1 MLCLPSRHLRPLPS
15 RTPSSKPP
23 HLVPVGPPTA
33 GTGDFGQPG
42 ARRHDGLLNRFGTG
56 RARTP
61 PSPPLATEGVD
72 QVHSATP
79 LPIGTRLGT
88 FEVTGIIHRDLSG
101 IVYAGEDRP
110 APGKVAIKEYLPAT
124 LADRMAS
131 GKVGLRSLRYKPSFQ
146 EGKER
151 FLSNGRML
159 AALDEPALIRVLRCW
174 KQNGTAYMAM
184 PLYEGQTLSDC
195 LRSAERPSEAWLKA
209 MLGPLLD
216 ALATL
221 HRFECYPCNVTPD
234 NIVMLQDGTPLLFAF
249 GAGRRTTAS
258 SSGDLRHDLNPG
270 FAPIEQYAH
279 DPTMP
284 EGPWTDVYAVAAVI
298 RFAITGKHL
307 PALAAR
313 VALDTLPSLREAYS
327 DYSAMFL
334 DAVDRGVAVL
344 PRDRPQ
350 TIAEFR
356 RWLGVHQLGSSGA
369 SIARADMPPVASSAS
384 SSKRKLAPDSSL
396 IPEAAASGETL
407 ATRPSV
413 EQIVLPP
420 LSPAPEPPVS
430 DGLSQRA
437 RQRSPSLRW
446 KLVLQVFVVGV
457 FALGLLVWTT
467 VEDRQAPS
475 ATAERISPP
484 ATSSAQPSTLPVE
497 APATQPEGVAPAVM
511 TSPSPAESTPPVAA
525 SLSIVQSSEL
535 RRPEPEVAKV
545 TLVPNVETTPAASA
559 PIAPRTGKLRFSIR
573 PWGEVVVDGKSRG
586 VSPPLKEL
594 SIPEGR
600 HRVQIRNGE
609 FQGYDSELDIK
620 AGSKDEIAYS
630 FKAP

>member
-1 MLCLPSRHLRPLPS
+1 
-15 RTPSSKPP
+15 
-23 HLVPVGPPTA
+23 
-33 GTGDFGQPG
+33 
-42 ARRHDGLLNRFGTG
+42 
-56 RARTP
+56 
-61 PSPPLATEGVD
+61 
-72 QVHSATP
+72 

-88 FEVTGIIHRDLSG
+88 YQVTGIVHRDLSG
-101 IVYAGEDRP
+101 IVYAGEDRSS
-110 APGKVAIKEYLPAT
+110 PGKVAIKEYLPAT
-124 LADRMAS
+124 LSDRMAS

-184 PLYEGQTLSDC
+184 PLYEGQTLDEVLRLSD
-195 LRSAERPSEAWLKA
+195 RPSEAWLKS

-216 ALATL
+216 AFATL
-221 HRFECYPCNVTPD
+221 HRFDCYPCNVTPD

-249 GAGRRTTAS
+249 GAGRRTTHS
-258 SSGDLRHDLNPG
+258 GSGDLRHDLNPG

-313 VALDTLPSLREAYS
+313 MASDTLPSLRESHS
-327 DYSAMFL
+327 DYSAVFL
-334 DAVDRGVAVL
+334 DAIDRGVAVL

-356 RWLGVHQLGSSGA
+356 RSLGIHQLGSGGA
-369 SIARADMPPVASSAS
+369 PTPLQDARVAPNTHRWTTKFSSDLSPESEVAVPEGTATA
-384 SSKRKLAPDSSL
+384 AP
-396 IPEAAASGETL
+396 G
-407 ATRPSV
+407 V

-420 LSPAPEPPVS
+420 LSPELETPAR
-430 DGLSQRA
+430 DGTSQPA
-437 RQRSPSLRW
+437 MQSSPGGLPW
-446 KLVLQVFVVGV
+446 KLVLQVFVVGL
-457 FALGLLVWTT
+457 FALGLLVWNI
-467 VEDRQAPS
+467 VERRQAPP
-475 ATAERISPP
+475 ATADHVLQPVANTP
-484 ATSSAQPSTLPVE
+484 QATL
-497 APATQPEGVAPAVM
+497 
-511 TSPSPAESTPPVAA
+511 PVAA
-525 SLSIVQSSEL
+525 SPAPAERVAPPVVASPSRTESVAPVMTSSSIAEAAAPV
-535 RRPEPEVAKV
+535 RPEPSVATV
-545 TLVPNVETTPAASA
+545 TAVPSVPTAATQ
-559 PIAPRTGKLRFSIR
+559 PPPAPRAGKVRFSIR
-573 PWGEVVVDGKSRG
+573 PWGEIFIDGKSRG

-600 HRVQIRNGE
+600 HRIQIRNGT
-609 FQGYDSELDIK
+609 FPGYDSELDIK
-620 AGSKDEIAYS
+620 SGSKDEIAYS

>member
-1 MLCLPSRHLRPLPS
+1 MAAS
-15 RTPSSKPP
+15 
-23 HLVPVGPPTA
+23 
-33 GTGDFGQPG
+33 
-42 ARRHDGLLNRFGTG
+42 

-61 PSPPLATEGVD
+61 SAGAPDGDGFD

-79 LPIGTRLGT
+79 LPIGTKLST
-88 FEVTGIIHRDLSG
+88 FEVTGIVHRDLSG
-101 IVYAGEDRP
+101 IVYAGEDRSSL
-110 APGKVAIKEYLPAT
+110 GKVAIKEYLPAT

-131 GKVGLRSLRYKPSFQ
+131 GKVGLRSLRYKASFQ
-146 EGKER
+146 EGKDR

-174 KQNGTAYMAM
+174 KQNATAYMAM
-184 PLYEGQTLSDC
+184 PLYEGQTLTDA
-195 LRSAERPSEAWLKA
+195 LRTSARPGEAWLKS

-221 HRFECYPCNVTPD
+221 HRFDCYPCNVTPD

-258 SSGDLRHDLNPG
+258 ASADLRHDLNPG

-298 RFAITGKHL
+298 RFAITGKPL

-313 VALDTLPSLREAYS
+313 MAADTLQPLRETHTN
-327 DYSAMFL
+327 YSAAFL
-334 DAVDRGVAVL
+334 DAIDRGVAVL

-356 RWLGVHQLGSSGA
+356 RVIGIHQLGAGA
-369 SIARADMPPVASSAS
+369 PPIAGLEPPPLARPDPSPAAPNKTRWKTKFAPELPPASADDATERAATASS
-384 SSKRKLAPDSSL
+384 
-396 IPEAAASGETL
+396 
-407 ATRPSV
+407 

-420 LSPAPEPPVS
+420 LSPSTDSTRTGASQPAMQSSPG
-430 DGLSQRA
+430 GL
-437 RQRSPSLRW
+437 PW
-446 KLVLQVFVVGV
+446 KLGLQVFVVGL
-457 FALGLLVWTT
+457 FALGLLVWSMVERRQPASTT
-467 VEDRQAPS
+467 ADRTP
-475 ATAERISPP
+475 TP
-484 ATSSAQPSTLPVE
+484 
-497 APATQPEGVAPAVM
+497 
-511 TSPSPAESTPPVAA
+511 PPVA
-525 SLSIVQSSEL
+525 SNLQ
-535 RRPEPEVAKV
+535 
-545 TLVPNVETTPAASA
+545 PAASPETTTPVMPKA
-559 PIAPRTGKLRFSIR
+559 ESMESVAAPPETTTPVMPKAESVESAGAQPTVPVATAAPPIAQPTPPARSESSVAAANIAQSVHAAPAEPAAPAPKIGKVRFSVK
-573 PWGEVVVDGKSRG
+573 PWGEVIVDGKSRG

-600 HRVQIRNGE
+600 HRIQIKNGD
-609 FQGYDSELDIK
+609 FPGYDSELEVK
-620 AGSKDEIAYS
+620 PGSKGEIAWS